1 MPYLR
6 FCALAAIVTLTG
18 CGDILAARV
27 RVGAN
32 GVVRPATNSELYD
45 GSYQGHATLV
55 RAAGPGCPVRP
66 RNGVV
71 EIGDATLVFPYTPN
85 LTFAAVVQ
93 RDGTMHAES
102 GPLRLDGR
110 IVGNQLAFTITT
122 PRCQSVYRMRYVWNH
137 S

>member
-1 MPYLR
+1 MVL
-6 FCALAAIVTLTG
+6 LGG
-18 CGDILAARV
+18 CGDRLAAPV

-32 GVVRPATNSELYD
+32 GVVRPATNAELFD

-55 RAAGPGCPVRP
+55 RALGPGCPVRP

-71 EIGDATLVFPYTPN
+71 VIGDATLVFPYTPD
-85 LTFAAVVQ
+85 LTFAAEVR
-93 RDGTMHAES
+93 RDGTMHAQA

-110 IVGNQLAFTITT
+110 IVGNQLGFIITT
-122 PRCQSVYRMRYVWNH
+122 PRCQTVYRMHYVWNH